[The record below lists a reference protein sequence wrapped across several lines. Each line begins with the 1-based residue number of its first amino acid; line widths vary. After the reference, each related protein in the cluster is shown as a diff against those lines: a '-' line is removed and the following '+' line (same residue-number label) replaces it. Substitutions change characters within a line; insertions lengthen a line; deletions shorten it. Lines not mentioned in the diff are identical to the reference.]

1 MSHELL
7 VKEALRRQEIFK
19 NLDKYL
25 RIIKSTVEELDEN
38 AEVYLFGSVAEGK
51 HLYSSDI
58 DVLVVTVLDLAVVIS
73 ELWKRDI
80 KDPFETQR
88 LSS

>member
-1 MSHELL
+1 ML

-25 RIIKSTVEELDEN
+25 RIIRSTVEELDEN
-38 AEVYLFGSVAEGK
+38 AKVYLFGSVAEGK

-58 DVLVVTVLDLAVVIS
+58 DVFIVTVIDPAVIIS
-73 ELWKRDI
+73 ELWKRGI
-80 KDPFETQR
+80 KDSFEIHVCHPKT
-88 LSS
+88 

>member
-1 MSHELL
+1 MLI
-7 VKEALRRQEIFK
+7 KEALRRWEIFK
-19 NLDKYL
+19 NLDRYL
-25 RIIKSTVEELDEN
+25 RIIKSTVEKLDEN
-38 AEVYLFGSVAEGK
+38 AEVYLFRSMAEGK

-58 DVLVVTVLDLAVVIS
+58 DVLVVTVLDPAVVIS
-73 ELWKRDI
+73 ELWKRGI